1 MKILKES
8 GHQIALVLRMGIA
21 SSEKSGEE
29 GATTDRDRTG
39 SCDSLEQPTNQ
50 NPPPPPPVDLGT
62 NSIITGSNP
71 EEETDS
77 GVHCPS
83 KDLNQQKGSSTPR
96 TSLNKRKKPKTLPTR
111 EDGGEE
117 DDSSVCSSP
126 AIERSGSG
134 KSHSQTSIKSHSQ
147 TNSKSRSQT
156 SSFGLRLSMAHIVV
170 VELATVV
177 TIADKVEQLVAVA
190 SFPSPS
196 HFQNKEWENLGMGN
210 PSIPDTLG
218 AKKMAPIIKE
228 VFSLQGVWDMY
239 CVLISRV

>member
-83 KDLNQQKGSSTPR
+83 KDLNQQKDSSTPR

-134 KSHSQTSIKSHSQ
+134 KSRSQTSSKSH
-147 TNSKSRSQT
+147 SQT
-156 SSFGLRLSMAHIVV
+156 SSFGLRLNMAHIIVV

>member
-8 GHQIALVLRMGIA
+8 GHQIALVLRMGID

-29 GATTDRDRTG
+29 GATIDRDRTG

-83 KDLNQQKGSSTPR
+83 KDLNQQKDSSTPR

-147 TNSKSRSQT
+147 TSSKSCSQT

-196 HFQNKEWENLGMGN
+196 QLSKQGVGEWET
-210 PSIPDTLG
+210 PQFPTHWEP
-218 AKKMAPIIKE
+218 KRWP
-228 VFSLQGVWDMY
+228 Q
-239 CVLISRV
+239 

>member
-21 SSEKSGEE
+21 SSEQSGEE
-29 GATTDRDRTG
+29 GVTTDRDRTG

-50 NPPPPPPVDLGT
+50 NPPPPPPVDLVT

-71 EEETDS
+71 EEEADS

-83 KDLNQQKGSSTPR
+83 KDLNQQKDSSTPR
-96 TSLNKRKKPKTLPTR
+96 TSLKKRKKPKTLPTR
-111 EDGGEE
+111 QDRGEE

-134 KSHSQTSIKSHSQ
+134 KSHSQTSSKSHSH
-147 TNSKSRSQT
+147 TSSKSHSQT
-156 SSFGLRLSMAHIVV
+156 SSFGLRLSMAHVIAVV
-170 VELATVV
+170 QLATVV
-177 TIADKVEQLVAVA
+177 TIADKVEQLVAVT

-196 HFQNKEWENLGMGN
+196 HFQNKEGENLGMGN

-218 AKKMAPIIKE
+218 TKNMAPIKE
-228 VFSLQGVWDMY
+228 VFSLQDIEKGMFGTCAD
-239 CVLISRV
+239 

>member
-1 MKILKES
+1 MNKVVKILKES

-29 GATTDRDRTG
+29 GATIDRDRTG

-83 KDLNQQKGSSTPR
+83 KDLNQQKDSSTPR

-134 KSHSQTSIKSHSQ
+134 KSHSQTS
-147 TNSKSRSQT
+147 SKSCSQT

-196 HFQNKEWENLGMGN
+196 QLSKQGVGEWET
-210 PSIPDTLG
+210 PQFPTHWEP
-218 AKKMAPIIKE
+218 KRWP
-228 VFSLQGVWDMY
+228 Q
-239 CVLISRV
+239 